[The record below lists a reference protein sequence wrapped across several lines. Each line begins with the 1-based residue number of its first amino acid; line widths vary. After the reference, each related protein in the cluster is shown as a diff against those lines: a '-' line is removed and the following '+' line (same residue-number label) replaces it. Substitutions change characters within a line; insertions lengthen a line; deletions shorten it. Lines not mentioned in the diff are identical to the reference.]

1 MIRWPYF
8 NWLHRYRRDGLARR
22 HIHSGRFYWSGNP
35 SDLAHAATAP
45 AQAAASTAATA
56 RAAPPTASANGASA
70 AAAAAPP
77 HNIGNFLT
85 QLRCCCVFFVE
96 DIERRQTDV
105 GDFLLTEKDFVIW

>member
-1 MIRWPYF
+1 MSRLVLVNP
-8 NWLHRYRRDGLARR
+8 GGSQPARQAAPNGF
-22 HIHSGRFYWSGNP
+22 IP
-35 SDLAHAATAP
+35 ASDLADAATAP
-45 AQAAASTAATA
+45 AQAAASAAATT
-56 RAAPPTASANGASA
+56 RAAPPTTSAGAASA

-85 QLRCCCVFFVE
+85 HLRCCGVFSVE